1 MKGIFEDSFREDLEK
16 KDSSIL
22 NGGAHIRVDSLCEN
36 GIDNAK
42 FFRLI
47 TNIL

>member
-1 MKGIFEDSFREDLEK
+1 MKGIFEASFREDLKK
-16 KDSSIL
+16 KDSSVL
-22 NGGAHIRVDSLCEN
+22 SGGAHIRVNSLCEN